1 MARRRK
7 AREEPAGAD
16 NDLGPP
22 ADPEAVARTILLTK
36 LAGQARSRDEL
47 ARALDARD
55 VPVEV
60 ATAVLDRFE
69 EVGLV
74 NDEAFAQAWVESRQ
88 SSRGLSRRALAVELR
103 RKGIAD
109 DLVHGALCAIDPE
122 EERARARSI
131 VDRKLASTRRLDRS
145 TRFRRLAS
153 ALARKGYPAGLCA
166 AVVRDALAAES
177 PADLSAARDE
187 FHDASWEDVESG

>member
-1 MARRRK
+1 MTRRRR
-7 AREEPAGAD
+7 APEEPDGAD
-16 NDLGPP
+16 RDLGPP

-36 LAGQARSRDEL
+36 LTGQPRSRDEL
-47 ARALDARD
+47 ARALDAKN

-74 NDEAFAQAWVESRQ
+74 NDKEFAQAWVESRQ
-88 SSRGLSRRALAVELR
+88 SVRGLSRRALAVELR

-109 DLVHGALCAIDPE
+109 DLVHDTLSAIDPDE
-122 EERARARSI
+122 EWARARNI
-131 VDRKLASTRRLDRS
+131 VDRKLASTRRLDRP

-153 ALARKGYPAGLCA
+153 ALARKGYPPGLCA
-166 AVVRDALAAES
+166 AVVREALAAES
-177 PADLSAARDE
+177 ADLSADQAESRDE
-187 FHDASWEDVESG
+187 TWSEAEWG